1 MIVRLALGAK
11 KPEHRNH
18 RRKADAAV
26 AQPFRVQPVFV
37 EVESLGKAV
46 ENRLMEAWRQQAA
59 NPALCHDE
67 AAMIALPSAAILAGG
82 KARRLGGRDKSR
94 LVIEGRSIIVRQTE
108 VLQRVA
114 HDIFIVGPQADLYA
128 DLELP
133 VYADLLPGNG
143 ALGGVYTALEVARE
157 DLVLTI
163 ACDLPFL
170 DAGLLQR
177 LVERSAG
184 HDGAWIATDR
194 GAEPLIACYRRD
206 ARTRVLDRLRRGAL
220 KAADLNAAL
229 DLGVVTADDVAQF
242 GPIDRL
248 LANVNTPEDFARI
261 ESTR

>member
-1 MIVRLALGAK
+1 
-11 KPEHRNH
+11 
-18 RRKADAAV
+18 
-26 AQPFRVQPVFV
+26 
-37 EVESLGKAV
+37 
-46 ENRLMEAWRQQAA
+46 
-59 NPALCHDE
+59 
-67 AAMIALPSAAILAGG
+67 MIALPSAAILAGG

-114 HDIFIVGPQADLYA
+114 HDIFIVGPHADLYA
-128 DLELP
+128 DLGLP
-133 VYADLLPGNG
+133 VYSDLLPGNG
-143 ALGGVYTALEVARE
+143 ALGGLYTALEVARE

-177 LVERSAG
+177 LVERSAD
-184 HDGAWIATDR
+184 HDGAWIATER
-194 GAEPLIACYRRD
+194 GAEPLIACYRRA

-220 KAADLNAAL
+220 KAADLNATL
-229 DLGVVTADDVAQF
+229 DLAIVATHELAEF